1 MSWNF
6 EINDKTKSIVQSK
19 ILTAKVISQ
28 LRLIVFKIIYVS
40 ADDMSHLEYISLQTT
55 VDLVRIV
62 KQINKRLYS
71 INDLYN
77 TGSGDTSFLINVNL
91 I

>member
-28 LRLIVFKIIYVS
+28 LRLIVFKIVYVS
-40 ADDMSHLEYISLQTT
+40 ADDMSHLEYINQSI
-55 VDLVRIV
+55 D
-62 KQINKRLYS
+62 YS
-71 INDLYN
+71 RFGPHRETN
-77 TGSGDTSFLINVNL
+77 
-91 I
+91 

>member
-28 LRLIVFKIIYVS
+28 LRLIVFKIVYVS
-40 ADDMSHLEYISLQTT
+40 ADDISHLEYISLQTT

>member
-28 LRLIVFKIIYVS
+28 LRLIVFKIVYVS

-77 TGSGDTSFLINVNL
+77 TRSGDTSFLINVNL

>member
-28 LRLIVFKIIYVS
+28 LRLIVFKIVYVS

-77 TGSGDTSFLINVNL
+77 TGSGDIFSYKR
-91 I
+91 

>member
-28 LRLIVFKIIYVS
+28 LRLIVFQIVYVS
-40 ADDMSHLEYISLQTT
+40 ADDMSHLEYISL
-55 VDLVRIV
+55 
-62 KQINKRLYS
+62 
-71 INDLYN
+71 
-77 TGSGDTSFLINVNL
+77 
-91 I
+91 

>member
-28 LRLIVFKIIYVS
+28 LRLIVFKIVYVS

>member
-28 LRLIVFKIIYVS
+28 LRLIVFKIVYVS
-40 ADDMSHLEYISLQTT
+40 ADDMSSFGIHESI
-55 VDLVRIV
+55 D
-62 KQINKRLYS
+62 YS
-71 INDLYN
+71 RFGPHRETN
-77 TGSGDTSFLINVNL
+77 
-91 I
+91 

>member
-77 TGSGDTSFLINVNL
+77 TGSGDIFSYKR
-91 I
+91 

>member
-28 LRLIVFKIIYVS
+28 LRLIVFKIVYVS

-71 INDLYN
+71 IND
-77 TGSGDTSFLINVNL
+77 
-91 I
+91 

>member
-28 LRLIVFKIIYVS
+28 LRLIVFKIVYVS

-77 TGSGDTSFLINVNL
+77 TGSGDTCFLINVT
-91 I
+91 